1 MYNIIKKYNYNL
13 KLWSCIVEDLCKK
26 QAEIIKLLTDAISIN
41 SKQEYK
47 QLIVTITDKGLEGT
61 PTEN

>member
-1 MYNIIKKYNYNL
+1 MK
-13 KLWSCIVEDLCKK
+13 DLCKK
-26 QAEIIKLLTDAISIN
+26 QTKNIKLLTDVISIN

-47 QLIVTITDKGLEGT
+47 QLIVIITDKGLEET

>member
-1 MYNIIKKYNYNL
+1 M
-13 KLWSCIVEDLCKK
+13 EDLCKK
-26 QAEIIKLLTDAISIN
+26 QAEIIKLLTDAILIN

-47 QLIVTITDKGLEGT
+47 QLIVTSTDKGLEET

>member
-1 MYNIIKKYNYNL
+1 MYNIIKKYNYNS

-26 QAEIIKLLTDAISIN
+26 QAEIIKLLTDAILIN

-47 QLIVTITDKGLEGT
+47 QLIVTITDKGLEET

>member
-1 MYNIIKKYNYNL
+1 MKNL
-13 KLWSCIVEDLCKK
+13 YKK
-26 QAEIIKLLTDAISIN
+26 QAKNIKLLTDVISIN

-47 QLIVTITDKGLEGT
+47 QLIVIITDKGLEET

>member
-1 MYNIIKKYNYNL
+1 MSYNKINI
-13 KLWSCIVEDLCKK
+13 CGIVEDLYKK

>member
-1 MYNIIKKYNYNL
+1 MK
-13 KLWSCIVEDLCKK
+13 DLCKK
-26 QAEIIKLLTDAISIN
+26 QTENIKLLTDAISIN

-47 QLIVTITDKGLEGT
+47 QLIVTITNKGLEET

>member
-1 MYNIIKKYNYNL
+1 MK
-13 KLWSCIVEDLCKK
+13 DLCKK
-26 QAEIIKLLTDAISIN
+26 QTENIKLLTDIISIN

-47 QLIVTITDKGLEGT
+47 QLIVTITDKGLEET

>member
-1 MYNIIKKYNYNL
+1 MPYHKINI
-13 KLWSCIVEDLCKK
+13 CGIVEDLYKK

>member
-1 MYNIIKKYNYNL
+1 M
-13 KLWSCIVEDLCKK
+13 CRK
-26 QAEIIKLLTDAISIN
+26 QTENIKLLTDAISIN

-47 QLIVTITDKGLEGT
+47 QLIVTITDKGLEET

>member
-1 MYNIIKKYNYNL
+1 MPYHKINI
-13 KLWSCIVEDLCKK
+13 CGIVEDLYKK

-47 QLIVTITDKGLEGT
+47 QLIVTITDKGLEET